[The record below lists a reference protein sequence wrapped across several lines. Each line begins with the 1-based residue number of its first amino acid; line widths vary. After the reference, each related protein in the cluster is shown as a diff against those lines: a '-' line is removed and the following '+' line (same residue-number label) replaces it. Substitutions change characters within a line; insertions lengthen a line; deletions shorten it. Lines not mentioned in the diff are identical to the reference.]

1 MSSRQLRIPRSKSRQ
16 GSNRKW
22 SISSNDHFTIDKKKL
37 KDSSRRFVEGVRRNS
52 KMMELN

>member
-1 MSSRQLRIPRSKSRQ
+1 MPRSKSRQ
-16 GSNRKW
+16 GSNRKR

>member
-1 MSSRQLRIPRSKSRQ
+1 MSSRQLRIPRSKSRR
-16 GSNRKW
+16 GSNKK
-22 SISSNDHFTIDKKKL
+22 STISSNDHLTIDKKKL